1 MRIGLGHEM
10 LDAELAA
17 GRCKCFRA
25 IAAAVVG
32 HHAVDGDAQARKIGD
47 HLRRAVTALSFFS
60 SGKIAALARV
70 RKGIPRRRGD
80 VSSGWA

>member
-1 MRIGLGHEM
+1 
-10 LDAELAA
+10 
-17 GRCKCFRA
+17 
-25 IAAAVVG
+25 
-32 HHAVDGDAQARKIGD
+32 
-47 HLRRAVTALSFFS
+47 VTALSFFS